1 MKEIWYVT
9 ASIVGDPEHEEC
21 FCGVF
26 SSKEEPLNAIRA
38 LAGEDY
44 YEGKY
49 TEVCEDEGIYICTYA
64 TTEDYDG
71 TIFEVRSFPFN
82 RFENPCF

>member
-9 ASIVGDPEHEEC
+9 ASIVGNREYGEC

-26 SSKEEPLNAIRA
+26 LSKEEPLNAIRA
-38 LAGEDY
+38 LAGECY

-49 TEVCEDEGIYICTYA
+49 TEVNEDEGLYICTYA
-64 TTEDYDG
+64 PTHNYDG

-82 RFENPCF
+82 SFEKPCF